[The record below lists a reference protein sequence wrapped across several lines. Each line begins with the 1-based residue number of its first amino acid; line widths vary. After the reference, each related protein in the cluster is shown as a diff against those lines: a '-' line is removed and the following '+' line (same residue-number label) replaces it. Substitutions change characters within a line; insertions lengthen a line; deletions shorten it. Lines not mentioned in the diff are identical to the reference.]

1 MRRLRRL
8 PWVSPPTGDGTP
20 AFSGESY
27 PAIRSGAGKT
37 ARGALLQ
44 QAVALELGTHD
55 VARQPEALRC
65 PHLVR
70 TEASLGARRCNCRC
84 TFSERASQATSD
96 FVQQVFD
103 SCAPGK
109 ASNLA

>member
-1 MRRLRRL
+1 
-8 PWVSPPTGDGTP
+8 
-20 AFSGESY
+20 
-27 PAIRSGAGKT
+27 
-37 ARGALLQ
+37 LLQ

-84 TFSERASQATSD
+84 TFSERASHATCD

-103 SCAPGK
+103 SCALGK
-109 ASNLA
+109 VSSPAGCDSLMLIRPLDLRKSFSCGQT